1 MSDAFV
7 SSEVAPCRRYP
18 VFALKSSETVRRRF
32 ADTAVIGFLKQ
43 VFCPQKGYARRR
55 VKVRGTEHSYRTQAG
70 NAENENE
77 NEMIEK
83 TEMQKQIAVCTAIP
97 GLKSR

>member
-1 MSDAFV
+1 MLSFRRR
-7 SSEVAPCRRYP
+7 SHRVADTP
-18 VFALKSSETVRRRF
+18 VFALKSSGTVRRRF

-43 VFCPQKGYARRR
+43 IFCPQKGYARRR

-70 NAENENE
+70 NAENE
-77 NEMIEK
+77 MIEK
-83 TEMQKQIAVCTAIP
+83 TEMQKKIAVCAAIP

>member
-18 VFALKSSETVRRRF
+18 VFALKSSGTVRRRF

-43 VFCPQKGYARRR
+43 IFCPQKGYARRR

-70 NAENENE
+70 NAENE
-77 NEMIEK
+77 MIEK
-83 TEMQKQIAVCTAIP
+83 TEMQKKIAVCAAIP